1 MEDEYYKEFI
11 RKSKDYYKNIGYIE
25 CPAFNNE
32 RIYLT
37 NRGFNHLIKKDRK
50 YRSKVEQIR
59 RLVLIPYIVDILKNN
74 SNYNTYRITNRE
86 NSIASFWSFK
96 KKIDNRII
104 IVVVCQINKEPKIFI
119 SVMDKN

>member
-96 KKIDNRII
+96 KKSTIELLLLLFVRSI
-104 IVVVCQINKEPKIFI
+104 
-119 SVMDKN
+119 KNLKYLLV